1 MKTLKSFEQATSDA
15 IESMQNGAMFVGDLP
30 HDVAWDLAACLEKEF
45 EVICKIQ
52 NDTDSQGN
60 YDQSIYCIHIEKI
73 HNDMELHNAT
83 IELCEN
89 EKENLRIAD
98 AINSERIKNDIAFAL
113 QKLGFDFAEAYEAIN
128 CLIKSKEFW
137 S

>member
-1 MKTLKSFEQATSDA
+1 MKTLKSFEDA
-15 IESMQNGAMFVGDLP
+15 SKEALESLQNGAMFVGDLP
-30 HDVAWDLAACLEKEF
+30 HDVAWDLAACLQKEF

-60 YDQSIYCIHIEKI
+60 YDQNIYCIHIEKI
-73 HNDMELHNAT
+73 DDGMELYNAM

-89 EKENLRIAD
+89 EKEKLQVAD
-98 AINSERIKNDIAFAL
+98 AITSERIKSDIAMTL
-113 QKLGFDFAEAYEAIN
+113 KKLGYDYAKAYEAISY
-128 CLIKSKEFW
+128 LIKSKEFW